1 MEALKNSDIFSRI
14 QPHEYMRRFID
25 QQVRPDG
32 RLLDRFRDTTITSNV
47 ISTANASAM
56 VRLGG
61 TTVVC
66 GIKAEVCE
74 PNLQNPDQGFLV
86 PNVELSPMC
95 SAKYRPGPPCE
106 QAQTVSE
113 IIHQLFQKSHII
125 PLTNLCIESGKAVWV
140 LYADIICLNY
150 DGNILDASVLALVTA
165 LRQLTLPKSNVSAET
180 MTVEADA
187 DDQIKPFELTRFPVA
202 TTYCIFPSSHA
213 LLSDP
218 NDTEEGLAKERISVI
233 MDTEGDLLH
242 VYKNGATSLD
252 IDVMRTCFERT
263 RKRMEEIKGDL
274 LQNQ

>member
-1 MEALKNSDIFSRI
+1 METLRNADVFSRI
-14 QPHEYMRRFID
+14 QPHEYIRRFID
-25 QQVRPDG
+25 QRVRPDG

-56 VRLGG
+56 VRLGD

-74 PNLQNPDQGFLV
+74 PDLQQPDQGFLV

-106 QAQTVSE
+106 QAQAVSE
-113 IIHQLFQKSHII
+113 TIYQVFTKSHII
-125 PLTNLCIESGKAVWV
+125 PLTKLCIESGKAVWV
-140 LYADIICLNY
+140 LYADIVCLNY

-165 LRQLTLPKSNVSAET
+165 LKQLTLPKATVSAET
-180 MTVEADA
+180 MSVEADA
-187 DDQIKPFELTRFPVA
+187 DDQIKPFELSRFPVSA
-202 TTYCIFPSSHA
+202 TYGFFPASNA

-218 NDTEEGLAKERISVI
+218 NDTEECLAKERITVM
-233 MDTEGDLLH
+233 MDTDGDLLH

-252 IDVMRTCFERT
+252 VDIMRLCFDRSRERLDY
-263 RKRMEEIKGDL
+263 IKKNL
-274 LQNQ
+274 SQLQ